1 MLAEMLGMTKE
12 SDIPKDGKKTYRK
25 RQVNVKD
32 TDVIKKHLADL
43 RESHIEKKKIL
54 LQWMISCLMNSLRN
68 YKIGLVKC
76 QDDTS
81 TCDSVTW

>member
-43 RESHIEKKKIL
+43 RESHMEKDEDPTTADDIPL
-54 LQWMISCLMNSLRN
+54 EEFPVEVQDRS
-68 YKIGLVKC
+68 VKC
-76 QDDTS
+76 
-81 TCDSVTW
+81 